1 MGLFNA
7 PRTYPSFYAPYY
19 DTFNFYDLAN
29 TPRFFRAR
37 FKSFSSVAVSC
48 GSACEHADGGD
59 QRPGC

>member
-29 TPRFFRAR
+29 TPRFFRKLPK
-37 FKSFSSVAVSC
+37 FVPF
-48 GSACEHADGGD
+48 ADKYAAAEK
-59 QRPGC
+59 